1 MKIVNLLTSPTKK
14 LLLMGVLLT
23 GLVTPFT
30 SVNAA
35 LNGAQ
40 HHELSAL
47 QGEKNSYTFD
57 QLNNAALNTNL
68 HPHVDGGVTGGIA
81 ISGKIVAL
89 NGTTPVS
96 GACINVGELDVNGDF
111 QQARD
116 ANGESVVASTGLN
129 GTYSITGLALN
140 KFWLVEVINNVA
152 CSSAGL
158 VNSGGIN
165 YASTFYDGPLTGTT
179 GVPANGNS
187 YGSESTQFYAAA
199 PASYTN
205 INIREVQGFTMSG
218 NIFTPTGD
226 PAAYVCLLIKQI
238 DPTRQA
244 QGTGYEGTFQT
255 DGLGEYSISGLADG
269 VFTIGANVG
278 CGNFDVTVNQASN
291 SITAGTTLIVNGNVG
306 VHQLIAGNGITDGT
320 FITGSTCNNNV
331 CTLTLSSPITGTLH
345 TGDSLKAGDLESNW
359 AGTFWNS
366 FSSTGLGTTFF
377 SYRASGVR
385 VGTQLSTLP
394 YAGTGSATG
403 NAENINI
410 KLVQSGTISGYI
422 YSGVRGLTYNQP
434 IKNACV
440 QVSLAQPAVTSTGRH
455 YVMYQEWIGATTDIN
470 GLWSLSVPITMYD
483 ETGRAV
489 PSKWVV
495 FAQAGNCDNGD
506 GPLAPSP
513 FGNYSAQYYNGTPG
527 QSRVALKALNPSE
540 YGTILEIEATAF
552 AFSPPSRQIT
562 GINEFLGAGGVITG
576 KITQTSNGNGA
587 YVCLRIGTATPTNA
601 YGDIRESGN
610 NGFGIGI
617 RTNSNGDGFYTAS
630 GLPAGDYVIFAY
642 GCIAG
647 QPNFNPGYYNGTAAG
662 TTNES
667 AQIPVH
673 VNAGGTTSGI
683 NLSLGIAGAI
693 SGTVKDFRSGTET
706 PGGLTN
712 VCAEVGTFDNGQ
724 FINQFN
730 ARGSSGDGGQ
740 YTIFGI
746 PAGQYY
752 VEFVTG
758 DCGRPWDNGTAPANQ
773 FYSGNYSASPA
784 LPSTGTSSS
793 PNATPTLITVRAGET
808 TQHVDVNMQDGSG
821 SISGTVSSEHVSDFS
836 GMLVVA
842 TDTLAANPLRFI
854 TQVEGGTYS
863 FANLPTDASNTFT
876 ILFQASAVSGRPS
889 NGYFGNDYDFA
900 DTYYV
905 QGASHTHG
913 TTNAADATKV
923 RATSSGAIGK
933 NLIEIETG
941 AIQGHVVASDEFS
954 SINNACVTISS
965 SNSNGPSYSTTVNF
979 GDFYVGGIIPGTY
992 NLRVGNCSGDS
1003 KFVTYTSNSIP
1014 ISAEDGSHGPTQLDD
1029 IVLQTVSGTG
1039 TISGTLYD
1047 SSGYFAPITG
1057 TLPSSVSSSG
1067 GGAAI
1072 ETAGSTTL
1080 ILQSGTPSI
1089 SSFYPDEP
1097 VYLRD
1102 QNFNTF
1108 VGSIKSS
1115 PSSPYTSVELNITNY
1130 YGSPTVVA
1138 AGWTLIPQSSGAKVC
1153 VTAVGSRG
1161 SYSTLTDGQGRY
1173 TISGVPTGS
1182 YNVIFADTNNCVG
1195 SSDYYPVTYYAGF
1208 ASGAANSGLLT
1219 KPIFAYSATGTA
1231 TTNYL
1236 TSVTSTVNVNPA
1248 SGSADCDAS
1257 SQYCKG
1263 VSENVSAVLTVLGSI
1278 AGKVTGANDVGMSN
1292 VCVTVFSAAG
1302 DYLSKQTGAD
1312 GTWRLNSVAAG
1323 AYRIQINSAECTGS
1337 SNPSYKILY
1346 YDGQNGS
1353 LTQSGSAI
1361 VYMTSGSLVS
1371 LSTMVLSAS
1380 TGSSSGQANSTN
1392 VPAPPA
1398 SASALIPIDGSL
1410 VNGAQ
1415 LTWSPVTDGGTDGT
1429 NPLKITNYIVKTY
1442 DVSGVSSS
1450 VPQANILDG
1459 LSAQA
1464 TLTVQS
1470 TCNFECTMNVFGLI
1484 PGRAYVFTVQA
1495 TNSVRASGP
1504 SQSNEVLTIGA
1515 PILSSTAATASAGT
1529 ATAPALNTGGTS
1541 YVSASASGGVGSIA
1555 LGSYQSNPVGSAS
1568 GLSAPTSYFDVG
1580 TSAGASF
1587 TGSTFQVCGLTS
1599 GQAVFWFNPIT
1610 QSFVKASQ
1618 QTPESGGC
1626 STVTVS
1632 ATTTPSTQQLYGAVF
1647 STATAPV
1654 VAPPSSGGGGFV
1666 APVQPTITVPTSP
1679 SNAVATVSGTSVT
1692 ITWTAP
1698 VATST
1703 SSPVTGYVVSAQGTL
1718 NPITCTTTTAL
1729 TCTIS
1734 GLAAAPY
1741 TFSVIATS
1749 ATGNSSAAQTNTV
1762 TVAAPT
1768 TAGTGTGT
1776 TGSGTT
1782 GSGGTTPVTPVAS
1795 PVKKGAP
1802 AALSIKATSSVTGAV
1817 SIVLTK
1823 SPVPGTKA
1831 ITSYQYS
1838 TGAGVWR
1845 TVYAVHGAFTIK
1857 GLKSGKTYA
1866 VQLRAVS
1873 AIGAGAAS
1881 KPYSV
1886 KIK

>member
-1 MKIVNLLTSPTKK
+1 
-14 LLLMGVLLT
+14 MGVLLT

-35 LNGAQ
+35 LTGAQ
-40 HHELSAL
+40 HHEFSAL

-57 QLNNAALNTNL
+57 QLNNAALNKNL

-81 ISGKIVAL
+81 ISGAIFAID
-89 NGTTPVS
+89 GTTPVS

-116 ANGESVVASTGLN
+116 ANGEGVVASTGRD
-129 GTYSITGLALN
+129 GGYSITGLALY

-158 VNSGGIN
+158 VNSGEIN
-165 YASTFYDGPLTGTT
+165 YASTFYDGPKTGTT
-179 GVPANGNS
+179 GVPVNGNS
-187 YGSESTQFYAAA
+187 YGSQSTHFDATA

-205 INIREVQGFTMSG
+205 INIREVQGFRMSG
-218 NIFTPTGD
+218 KIFTPTGA

-238 DPTRQA
+238 DPTRQT

-255 DGLGEYSISGLADG
+255 NGLGEYSISGLADG

-278 CGNFDVTVNQASN
+278 CGNFDVTVNQASK
-291 SITAGTTLIVNGNVG
+291 SASPSTLVVIGNVG

-320 FITGSTCNNNV
+320 YVTGSTCNKND
-331 CTLTLSSPITGTLH
+331 CTLTLSSPITDTLH

-377 SYRASGVR
+377 SYRANGVR
-385 VGTQLSTLP
+385 VGMQLSTLP
-394 YAGTGSATG
+394 YAGTGLATG
-403 NAENINI
+403 SAENINI
-410 KLVQSGTISGYI
+410 KLVESGTISGYI

-440 QVSLAQPAVTSTGRH
+440 QVSLAQPAITATRQH
-455 YVMYQEWIGATTDIN
+455 YVMYQEWIGATTDSN

-483 ETGRAV
+483 ETGSPV

-495 FAQAGNCDNGD
+495 FAQAGNCTNRD

-513 FGNYSAQYYNGTPG
+513 FGNYSSQYYNGIPG
-527 QSRVALKALNPSE
+527 QSRVALTALNPSE
-540 YGTILEIEATAF
+540 YGTILEIEATAI

-587 YVCLRIGTATPTNA
+587 YVCLRIGLSGDTGA
-601 YGDIRESGN
+601 YSYIQPSPKN
-610 NGFGIGI
+610 NSFGIGI
-617 RTNSNGDGFYTAS
+617 QTNSNGDGFYTAS
-630 GLPAGDYVIFAY
+630 GLPAGDYTIFAY

-647 QPNFNPGYYNGTAAG
+647 QPNFNPGYYDGTAAG
-662 TTNES
+662 TTNER

-673 VNAGGTTSGI
+673 VNVGGTTSGI
-683 NLSLGIAGAI
+683 NLSLGVAGAI
-693 SGTVKDFRSGTET
+693 SGTVKDFRLGTET
-706 PGGLTN
+706 PGGLTH
-712 VCAEVGTFDNGQ
+712 VCAKVGTFDNGQ

-730 ARGSSGDGGQ
+730 ARNSSGVGGE
-740 YTIFGI
+740 YAIYGI

-752 VEFVTG
+752 VEFVAG
-758 DCGRPWDNGTAPANQ
+758 DCGDPWNNGTAPANQ

-793 PNATPTLITVRAGET
+793 PNATPTLITVRAGAT

-836 GMLVVA
+836 GMYVVA
-842 TDTLAANPLRFI
+842 TDTFAANPLRFI

-876 ILFQASAVSGRPS
+876 VLFQASAVSERPSTS
-889 NGYFGNDYDFA
+889 NGYFGDYDFA

-905 QGASHTHG
+905 QGSSHTHG
-913 TTNAADATKV
+913 TTNAAEATKV
-923 RATSSGAIGK
+923 RASSSGATDK

-1003 KFVTYTSNSIP
+1003 KFVTYTRNSIS
-1014 ISAEDGSHGPTQLDD
+1014 ISAEDGHGSIELSD

-1047 SSGYFAPITG
+1047 SSTYFAPVTG
-1057 TLPSSVSSSG
+1057 TLPSSVSSDG
-1067 GGAAI
+1067 GGGTI
-1072 ETAGSTTL
+1072 KTAGSTTL
-1080 ILQSGTPSI
+1080 ILQSGTLSI
-1089 SSFYPDEP
+1089 SNFYPDEP
-1097 VYLRD
+1097 VYLID

-1115 PSSPYTSVELNITNY
+1115 PSSSTSVELNITNY
-1130 YGSPTVVA
+1130 RGSPTFVA
-1138 AGWTLIPQSSGAKVC
+1138 AGWTLIPQSSGANVC

-1161 SYSTLTDGQGRY
+1161 SYSTLTDSQGSY

-1182 YNVIFADTNNCVG
+1182 YNVIFADTNNCLG
-1195 SSDYYPVTYYAGF
+1195 SSHYYPVTYYAGF
-1208 ASGAANSGLLT
+1208 ASGAANSNLSSNAY
-1219 KPIFAYSATGTA
+1219 FAYSATGTA

-1236 TSVTSTVNVNPA
+1236 TSVASTVVVNPT
-1248 SGSADCDAS
+1248 SGSAACDAS

-1263 VSENVSAVLTVLGSI
+1263 VSENVNAVLTALGSI
-1278 AGKVTGANDVGMSN
+1278 AGKVTGANGVGMSN

-1302 DYLSKQTGAD
+1302 DYFSMQTGAD
-1312 GTWRLNSVAAG
+1312 GTWRLGPLTAG
-1323 AYRIQINSAECTGS
+1323 AHRIQINSAECTGS

-1346 YDGQNGS
+1346 YDGQSGS

-1361 VYMTSGSLVS
+1361 VYVTSGSSVS

-1392 VPAPPA
+1392 VPAAPD
-1398 SASALIPIDGSL
+1398 SVSALIPIDGSL

-1415 LTWSPVTDGGTDGT
+1415 LTWSPVTDGGTDGS
-1429 NPLKITNYIVKTY
+1429 NPLSVTNYIVKTY

-1459 LSAQA
+1459 LGAQA

-1470 TCNFECTMNVFGLI
+1470 TCNFQCTLNVFGLI
-1484 PGRAYVFTVQA
+1484 PGRAYVFSVQA
-1495 TNSVRASGP
+1495 TNSVRTSGAR
-1504 SQSNEVLTIGA
+1504 QSNEVLTIGA

-1568 GLSAPTSYFDVG
+1568 GITAPTSYFDVG

-1654 VAPPSSGGGGFV
+1654 VAPPSGGGGGGYV

-1679 SNAVATVSGTSVT
+1679 GNAIATVSGTSVT

-1729 TCTIS
+1729 TCTLS

-1741 TFSVIATS
+1741 TFSVVATS
-1749 ATGNSSAAQTNTV
+1749 TTGNSSAAQTNTV
-1762 TVAAPT
+1762 TIAAPT
-1768 TAGTGTGT
+1768 TTGTGTGT
-1776 TGSGTT
+1776 TTGTGTGTSGSGTS

-1795 PVKKGAP
+1795 PVTQGAP
-1802 AALSIKATSSVTGAV
+1802 AALSIRATSSVTGAV

-1823 SPVPGTKA
+1823 SPVPGKKA
-1831 ITSYQYS
+1831 IASYQYS
-1838 TGAGVWR
+1838 TGAGVWK

-1873 AIGAGAAS
+1873 AVGAGAPS
-1881 KPYSV
+1881 KSFNV